1 MKKMSMRIKN
11 NRKNLKQQ
19 ISTRLVIV
27 NQLFDFELED
37 INNELVLTFD
47 EKYEDK
53 ALAVIK
59 DLKLTITPKG
69 TSHSGVEIL

>member
-11 NRKNLKQQ
+11 NRENLKQQ

-27 NQLFDFELED
+27 NQLFDFDLED
-37 INNELVLTFD
+37 INDELVLTFD

-59 DLKLTITPKG
+59 DLKVT
-69 TSHSGVEIL
+69 GVKILWRL

>member
-11 NRKNLKQQ
+11 NRENLKQQ

-27 NQLFDFELED
+27 NQLFDFDLED
-37 INNELVLTFD
+37 INDELVLTFD

-59 DLKLTITPKG
+59 DLKLT
-69 TSHSGVEIL
+69 GVKMI

>member
-11 NRKNLKQQ
+11 NRENLKQQ

-27 NQLFDFELED
+27 NQLFDFDLED
-37 INNELVLTFD
+37 INDELVLTFD

-59 DLKLTITPKG
+59 DLKLT
-69 TSHSGVEIL
+69 GVKIL

>member
-11 NRKNLKQQ
+11 NRENLKQQ

-27 NQLFDFELED
+27 NQLFDFDLED
-37 INNELVLTFD
+37 INDELVLTFD

-59 DLKLTITPKG
+59 DLKLIV
-69 TSHSGVEIL
+69 VEIL

>member
-11 NRKNLKQQ
+11 NRENLKQQ

-37 INNELVLTFD
+37 INDELVLTFD

-53 ALAVIK
+53 ALAIIK
-59 DLKLTITPKG
+59 NLKLT
-69 TSHSGVEIL
+69 GVEIL

>member
-11 NRKNLKQQ
+11 NRENLKQQ

-37 INNELVLTFD
+37 VNDELVLTFD

-59 DLKLTITPKG
+59 DLKLT
-69 TSHSGVEIL
+69 GVEIL

>member
-11 NRKNLKQQ
+11 NRENLKQQ

-27 NQLFDFELED
+27 NQLFDFDLED
-37 INNELVLTFD
+37 INDELVLTFD

-59 DLKLTITPKG
+59 DLKLT
-69 TSHSGVEIL
+69 GVKILWRL